1 MLSASREDILQ
12 QNKWNDAVVD
22 ATVTLFAKCVDA
34 FNTKDLLKHAWP
46 RYAKSQG
53 NAHGTIFQGFF
64 KRLCT
69 HLRSRKV
76 LQSQADSLEMPSG
89 LQSSP
94 WTIWTD
100 QSRLL

>member
-1 MLSASREDILQ
+1 MLQGDFMLSASREDILQ

-34 FNTKDLLKHAWP
+34 FNTTDLLKHAWP

-76 LQSQADSLEMPSG
+76 LQSQAGSLEMPSG
-89 LQSSP
+89 LSIVPS
-94 WTIWTD
+94 D
-100 QSRLL
+100 